1 MTTLPSAF
9 FLIALAFVPASC
21 GPSHGKQVEMSPST
35 AQQVLSLNR
44 SNDGQTVATTVGQSI
59 EITLQT
65 IGPGQYGDPHISAP
79 AIRLESAA
87 FSKDLPNPGGP
98 KQVYRFRATAEGEAQ
113 VQIPHTASNPTFEVR
128 IQVNKH

>member
-9 FLIALAFVPASC
+9 FFIALAFVPASC

-65 IGPGQYGDPHISAP
+65 IGPGQYGDPHISSP

-87 FSKDLPNPGGP
+87 FSRTYRTQAARSRYIVSARLPKEKPGSKFLTQLQTP
-98 KQVYRFRATAEGEAQ
+98 LLR
-113 VQIPHTASNPTFEVR
+113 
-128 IQVNKH
+128 

>member
-65 IGPGQYGDPHISAP
+65 IGPGQYGDPHISHLQSGLRVPRFQRTYRTQA
-79 AIRLESAA
+79 ARSRYIVSARLPKEKPR
-87 FSKDLPNPGGP
+87 SKFLTQLQTPLL
-98 KQVYRFRATAEGEAQ
+98 R
-113 VQIPHTASNPTFEVR
+113 
-128 IQVNKH
+128 